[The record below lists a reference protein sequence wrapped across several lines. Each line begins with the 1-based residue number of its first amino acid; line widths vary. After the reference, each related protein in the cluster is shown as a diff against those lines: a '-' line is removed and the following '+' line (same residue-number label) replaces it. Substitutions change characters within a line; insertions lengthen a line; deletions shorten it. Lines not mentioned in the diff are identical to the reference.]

1 MYSNL
6 KNYRNI
12 FNPDEY
18 LNYITN
24 FYTLIKN
31 KNNSRKYEMGIK
43 SFIDSLE
50 ENCADINCPLKKYLL
65 HLENGFDCEFLLLEF
80 CEKLFEYG
88 ITKFH
93 GNIFLKNNYSIFL
106 ITYMNNK
113 KKALIV
119 LDSITDD
126 NISLQTKYN
135 IYRCRKIIENY
146 YSPFINKN
154 NSIIEYRKNA
164 NDFKN
169 HLKNAAMLYHEFLS
183 TLLKNKTQKTNNVE
197 KRNKIGNQIVNLNK
211 KAENL
216 FVKLINTK
224 TDNIEIIKMYAEYEN
239 ILKDEEKNEKI
250 KKMKDLLYRHSTK
263 DIHDKDYSNFNID
276 FLKDDFNSYFLIIS
290 SKNKKLGIILDCSTN
305 ICNLFGYQKNELIG
319 NHINILIPEIFHQ
332 KHNLII
338 KQKNEDNKLNIL
350 ENFYK
355 NTLYSP
361 SFIQKDIFSISKS
374 KFLILLNIKIYLVNT
389 EENDLVYVA
398 EITRNNPIQKDLIKN
413 DNDDIKYSILTDHN
427 FLIQNFASNCIKY
440 LNLNYEDMS
449 CNYSIINYIK
459 QFNDDYI
466 HSISNNTTIIKRK
479 TFDFRNERKY
489 YVDDKTKNQNIRQK
503 IKRDLFNEK
512 YSKKC
517 KITWKSSDKNSFNI
531 IEKGNLKTSS
541 TIFTD
546 DTNISFEKKDD
557 NSMELYMESKE
568 IMIDKEIIG
577 YCFHFSKIYNYDKKC
592 LLMYKVVQ
600 EDHSDK
606 NLKIR
611 KTKKF

>member
-1 MYSNL
+1 MIFRITMKKSNISWIIYFLRYYLPFFSFGFFGQIFLMHTTVFYCRKNEISTSPYLKCRPNHWFYKIKPVAGISLFLHFLMSFITNTLYYKPIFIKCNSDLLKKSNSFPDIIFLFSKMIIIIIFILDKGVESEHWAILFFLVLVTGTNAYVTLYYENRQNKILLFLNNIFCLILFSGFLILFLGKIFKSLGYNGSIYLLFVCFIIIIISIIFFKRNDVYSNL

-65 HLENGFDCEFLLLEF
+65 HLENGFDFEFLLLEF

-183 TLLKNKTQKTNNVE
+183 TLLQNKTHKTNNLE
-197 KRNKIGNQIVNLNK
+197 KMSKIGSQIVNLNK

-239 ILKDEEKNEKI
+239 ILKDEEKN
-250 KKMKDLLYRHSTK
+250 
-263 DIHDKDYSNFNID
+263 
-276 FLKDDFNSYFLIIS
+276 
-290 SKNKKLGIILDCSTN
+290 
-305 ICNLFGYQKNELIG
+305 
-319 NHINILIPEIFHQ
+319 
-332 KHNLII
+332 
-338 KQKNEDNKLNIL
+338 
-350 ENFYK
+350 
-355 NTLYSP
+355 
-361 SFIQKDIFSISKS
+361 
-374 KFLILLNIKIYLVNT
+374 
-389 EENDLVYVA
+389 
-398 EITRNNPIQKDLIKN
+398 
-413 DNDDIKYSILTDHN
+413 
-427 FLIQNFASNCIKY
+427 
-440 LNLNYEDMS
+440 
-449 CNYSIINYIK
+449 
-459 QFNDDYI
+459 
-466 HSISNNTTIIKRK
+466 
-479 TFDFRNERKY
+479 
-489 YVDDKTKNQNIRQK
+489 
-503 IKRDLFNEK
+503 
-512 YSKKC
+512 
-517 KITWKSSDKNSFNI
+517 
-531 IEKGNLKTSS
+531 
-541 TIFTD
+541 
-546 DTNISFEKKDD
+546 
-557 NSMELYMESKE
+557 
-568 IMIDKEIIG
+568 
-577 YCFHFSKIYNYDKKC
+577 
-592 LLMYKVVQ
+592 
-600 EDHSDK
+600 
-606 NLKIR
+606 
-611 KTKKF
+611 